1 MIKKSKSGLLQ
12 SLLNEEDINEEE
24 LLSLKNTLLNIGI
37 NILSNDLT
45 NIKKEIKNKS
55 EELIKIINIEYDAEC
70 NMIKELCI
78 R

>member
-12 SLLNEEDINEEE
+12 SLLNEEDINEDE

-37 NILSNDLT
+37 NILSNHLI

-55 EELIKIINIEYDAEC
+55 EELIKLINIEYDAEC